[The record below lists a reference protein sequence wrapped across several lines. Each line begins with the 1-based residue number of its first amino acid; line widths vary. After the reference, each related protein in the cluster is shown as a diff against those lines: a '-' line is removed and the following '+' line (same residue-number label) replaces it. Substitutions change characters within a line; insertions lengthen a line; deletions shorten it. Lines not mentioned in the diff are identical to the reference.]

1 LIYLTAKI
9 TELAEFIDV
18 LNVPKAPVYR

>member
-1 LIYLTAKI
+1 LTAKI